1 MVIYE
6 YHSSMS
12 SLQEDKTH
20 PTIQEGTIY
29 NQDIKDHRNNIIILN
44 LISVWNSIMVIV

>member
-1 MVIYE
+1 
-6 YHSSMS
+6 MS

-29 NQDIKDHRNNIIILN
+29 NQDIQDHRNNNIIIILN
-44 LISVWNSIMVIV
+44 LISVWNSIMVTV